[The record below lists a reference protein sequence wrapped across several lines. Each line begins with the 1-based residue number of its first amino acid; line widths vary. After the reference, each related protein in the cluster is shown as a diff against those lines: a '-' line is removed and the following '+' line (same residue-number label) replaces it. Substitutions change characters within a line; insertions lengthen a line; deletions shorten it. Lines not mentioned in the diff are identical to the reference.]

1 MTRDEFVRLYGLTE
15 TCWYGEFR
23 VEEIVSDL
31 LDAGIV
37 HEQGSHAPKWSVEL
51 YCLVRSSLRYWD
63 VRSND
68 PSLARRRYIGL
79 AVTRTRAIAIEAVKK
94 AVFDQDYARAA
105 ESVMSLG
112 KDAAA
117 GKNAVA
123 EFITSGIDIDFESLT
138 VDAYPATYKG
148 TDNEKEAR

>member
-37 HEQGSHAPKWSVEL
+37 HAQGSHAPKWSVEL

-79 AVTRTRAIAIEAVKK
+79 AINRTRAIAIEAVKK
-94 AVFDQDYARAA
+94 GISDRDYARAA
-105 ESVMSLG
+105 EAIMRLG
-112 KDAAA
+112 KDGAS

-123 EFITSGIDIDFESLT
+123 DFITSGIEFDLESL
-138 VDAYPATYKG
+138 PADTHPTTYKG
-148 TDNEKEAR
+148 TNNEKEAR